1 LTIDQAV
8 ELFAVNIKDI
18 NALVSYTLE
27 WLRMS
32 RHEAKKDLALVDIEL
47 KKIKET
53 VIENRENDSSKINSL
68 QFKKDNDFELTTE
81 EENELEVLKEN
92 LAILNGKLVA
102 LETYRNALDAK
113 CKLFTTHIDAAIR
126 IQGKAESA
134 KGLGDVLRVSLEAI
148 RTSGALRSSLGGLK
162 DSETVVK
169 MLMGEAVASS
179 NELTAEAQAIQLKAI
194 KFQEHLKDLRTLK
207 DNVDD
212 VVSTFGKLDVI

>member
-1 LTIDQAV
+1 MTIDQAV